1 MKVSGTLSG
10 FKNSIIDMDVYID
23 NPYSGF
29 KLTAMETG
37 DGTRYD
43 VFSFSGNEGY
53 LFDQSG
59 SFFGGYKSGSYLN
72 IQAHFDFD
80 NSKFKYYFDGDLISN
95 DMGAITS
102 LKPINCIE
110 FEKYNDSRLEV
121 SVTGIAS

>member
-43 VFSFSGNEGY
+43 VFSFSGHEGY

-59 SFFGGYKSGSYLN
+59 RFFGGYKSGTYLS
-72 IQAHFDFD
+72 IQTHFDYD
-80 NSKFKYYFDGDLISN
+80 NSKFKYYFNGDLISN
-95 DMGAITS
+95 DMGVITS
-102 LKPINCIE
+102 SKPINCIE

>member
-59 SFFGGYKSGSYLN
+59 RFFGGYKSGTYLS
-72 IQAHFDFD
+72 IQTHFDYD
-80 NSKFKYYFDGDLISN
+80 NSKFKYYFNGDLISN
-95 DMGAITS
+95 NMV
-102 LKPINCIE
+102 PIVSSKSIDCIE
-110 FEKYNDSRLEV
+110 FDKYNDSRLEV